1 MYYIYILLCSDKSYY
16 VGYTTALKNRY
27 KQHCWGL
34 VKYTKNRRPLKLIF
48 SEEFNNKE
56 DALKR
61 EKQLKGWG
69 RKKKENLIELKTKI

>member
-1 MYYIYILLCSDKSYY
+1 MYYIYILLCSNKSYY

-61 EKQLKGWG
+61 EKQLKGWS
-69 RKKKENLIELKTKI
+69 RKKKEKLIELKTKI